1 MYIDDPFHHMRY
13 LPKSPE
19 ERQQMLRAVGC
30 DSIEQLFAGIPPEAR
45 LRGALDLEL
54 GKSEPEVLAY
64 FRQRAAEN
72 AREFTN
78 FLGAGVYD
86 HFRPAV
92 VDALI
97 SRSEFY
103 TAYTPYQPEISQ
115 GTLQAIFEFQ
125 TLICQLT
132 GMDVANASLYD
143 GSSALPEA
151 VMMAAR
157 VTGRRRAI
165 VARSVHPEYR
175 QTLATYVRHRGME
188 IEEIPFAE
196 SGQVESAALSEKVS
210 SDLAAVVVQ
219 SPNFFGVVEDVEAA
233 AAQAHAAGAL
243 LIVMI
248 AEPASLG
255 IVRPPVE
262 ADIVAGEA
270 QSLGV
275 PLSFGGPYV
284 GFLAAREKLLRSMP
298 GRIVG
303 QTTDAYGERG
313 FCLTLA
319 TREQHIRREKA
330 TSNICTNQALC
341 ALMVTI
347 FLSTYGK
354 RGLRELALQNLAKA
368 HYAAERFRK
377 AGARVRFSG
386 PFFNELVV
394 SGIGRRAGVGERL
407 AREKIIGGLDLGR
420 FYPEMDG
427 DVLVCV
433 TETIAREKIDQL
445 VRIYMHSESSE

>member
-1 MYIDDPFHHMRY
+1 MRY

-19 ERQQMLRAVGC
+19 ERRQMLRAIGC
-30 DSIEQLFAGIPPEAR
+30 ESVEELFAGIPPEVR
-45 LRGALDLEL
+45 LREPLALEP

-72 AREFTN
+72 ARDFTC
-78 FLGAGVYD
+78 FLGAGAYD

-143 GSSALPEA
+143 GSSALPES
-151 VMMAAR
+151 VMMAVRA
-157 VTGRRRAI
+157 TGRKRI
-165 VARSVHPEYR
+165 VVARSVHPEYR
-175 QTLATYVRHRGME
+175 ETLATYVRHQGMQ
-188 IEEIPFAE
+188 IEEAPFTE
-196 SGQVESAALSEKVS
+196 SGQVEPTALSARAG
-210 SDLAAVVVQ
+210 SDLAAIVLQ
-219 SPNFFGVVEDVEAA
+219 SPNFFGVVEEVAA
-233 AAQAHAAGAL
+233 AAAIAHEAGAL
-243 LIVMI
+243 LIVMV

-255 IVRPPVE
+255 IVRPPAE

-284 GFLAAREKLLRSMP
+284 GFIAAREKYLRSMP
-298 GRIVG
+298 GRLVG
-303 QTTDAYGERG
+303 QTTDANGERG

-341 ALMVTI
+341 ALMVTV

-368 HYAAERFRK
+368 HYAAAQFRK

-394 SGIGRRAGVGERL
+394 SGIGGRAGTSERL
-407 AREKIIGGLDLGR
+407 AREKIIGGLELGR
-420 FYPEMDG
+420 FYPELAG
-427 DVLVCV
+427 DVLLCV
-433 TETIAREKIDQL
+433 NETIPRERIDRL
-445 VRIYMHSESSE
+445 VRIYVSPESK